1 MNNNE
6 PPQKKNLKTGKKKQA
21 FLTLLKQ
28 CQTHQKQTFQH

>member
-6 PPQKKNLKTGKKKQA
+6 PPQKKNPKLEKKQA

-28 CQTHQKQTFQH
+28 YQTHQKQTF